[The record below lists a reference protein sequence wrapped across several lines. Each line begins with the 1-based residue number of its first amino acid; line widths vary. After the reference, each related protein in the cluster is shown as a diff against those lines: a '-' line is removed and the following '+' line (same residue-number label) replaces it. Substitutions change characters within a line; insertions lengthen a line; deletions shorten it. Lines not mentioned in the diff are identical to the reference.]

1 MRFIKE
7 ITLFAPSGTLKRFQ
21 GLETSFKVEQG
32 KISTLIS
39 ESELI
44 ELRNGDKTMY
54 GRLYSAEQTVSG
66 LDKLYTD
73 ISGKYD
79 AVSGQYTDLDTKVA
93 EYKESVDGFS
103 ANLTKLSEHVRDDY
117 STTQAMEA
125 YVKASIEGFES
136 TVSQTY
142 VTTDT
147 YTGGINDAKKY
158 AGTQAT
164 ASLNSAKKYAD
175 NAASG
180 ALESAQNDATAKA
193 NAALKDAKADVTERL
208 KSYSTTV
215 QMNSAITQKAQEITL
230 SVSQTYVTTDTY
242 TGGINDAKKYAG
254 TQATASL
261 NSAKKYADNAASG
274 ALESAQNDA
283 TAKAN
288 EALKDA
294 KADVTERLKSYST
307 TAQMKAAISSTADQI
322 VLEVSEASY
331 YNYCTNSN
339 FDSETFGW
347 EHGSNKDP
355 KDTYLDVA
363 CASLLYYSGNSISTA
378 LNSTNFISWKYSVE
392 NKQKN
397 KIVLKLASKNPG
409 NVNIYLDDT
418 VILSISKNDI
428 TAEWKEFSVD
438 TTVEAGEHTL
448 KIQVEEKNKYIYITA
463 ARIFVELNQW
473 TESKISVLSDEIF
486 SRVEKDGIISAIN
499 QTAESVKIKASKI
512 SFDGLVTANNYFKI
526 NTDGS
531 MEAKAGKIA
540 GWNITSDGFEK
551 DGMEIHNTGS
561 IANENG
567 NLSAEYTTCIYP
579 DGIRTKTIKGE
590 LIYNSTEYGGYTGTL
605 KVMTG
610 TNTYKNLTIRN
621 GCIVVKHV

>member
-32 KISTLIS
+32 KISALIS
-39 ESELI
+39 ESELT
-44 ELRNGDKTMY
+44 ELRNSDKTMY

-158 AGTQAT
+158 AGTQASG
-164 ASLNSAKKYAD
+164 ALNSAKIYAD
-175 NAASG
+175 DAASG
-180 ALESAQNDATAKA
+180 ALESAQSDATAKA

-208 KSYSTTV
+208 KSYSTTA

-230 SVSQTYVTTDTY
+230 SVSQTYVTTETY
-242 TGGINDAKKYAG
+242 GNGIEDAKKYAG
-254 TQATASL
+254 TQASGAL
-261 NSAKKYADNAASG
+261 NSAKIYADDAASG
-274 ALESAQNDA
+274 ALESAQSDA

-288 EALKDA
+288 AALKDA

-307 TAQMKAAISSTADQI
+307 TEQMKAAINTTADQI

-392 NKQKN
+392 KKQKN

-473 TESKISVLSDEIF
+473 TESKISVLSDEI
-486 SRVEKDGIISAIN
+486 SSKVEKDGIVSAIN
-499 QTAESVKIKASKI
+499 QTAETIKI
-512 SFDGLVTANNYFKI
+512 SAAKINFNGLVTANNYFKI

-540 GWNITSDGFEK
+540 GWKITSYGFEK

-561 IANENG
+561 ISDSNDFT
-567 NLSAEYTTCIYP
+567 SDDITRIYP
-579 DGIRTKTIKGE
+579 DGITTKKIKGE

>member
-32 KISTLIS
+32 KISALIS
-39 ESELI
+39 ESELT

-79 AVSGQYTDLDTKVA
+79 AASGQYTDLDTKVA

-103 ANLTKLSEHVRDDY
+103 AKLTQLSEHIRDDY

-158 AGTQAT
+158 AGTQASG
-164 ASLNSAKKYAD
+164 ALNSAKIYAD
-175 NAASG
+175 GQASG
-180 ALESAQNDATAKA
+180 ALKSAQSDATEKA
-193 NAALKDAKADVTERL
+193 NA
-208 KSYSTTV
+208 
-215 QMNSAITQKAQEITL
+215 
-230 SVSQTYVTTDTY
+230 
-242 TGGINDAKKYAG
+242 
-254 TQATASL
+254 
-261 NSAKKYADNAASG
+261 
-274 ALESAQNDA
+274 
-283 TAKAN
+283 
-288 EALKDA
+288 ALKDA

-307 TAQMKAAISSTADQI
+307 TAQMKAAINTMADQI

-355 KDTYLDVA
+355 KDTYLDIT
-363 CASLLYYSGNSISTA
+363 CAELLDYSGNSISTS
-378 LNSTNFISWKYSVE
+378 LNSTRFISWKYSAE

-397 KIVLKLASKNPG
+397 KILFKLASKNSG
-409 NVNIYLDDT
+409 AVNIYLDDV

-438 TTVEAGEHTL
+438 TTVEAGEHAL
-448 KIQVEEKNKYIYITA
+448 KIQVEEKNKYIYVTA
-463 ARIFVELNQW
+463 VRIFAELNEW
-473 TESKISVLSDEIF
+473 TESKLAVLSNEI
-486 SRVEKDGIISAIN
+486 SSKVEKDGIVSAIN
-499 QTAESVKIKASKI
+499 QTAETIKI
-512 SFDGLVTANNYFKI
+512 SAAKINFNGLVTANNYFKI

-531 MEAKAGKIA
+531 MAARAGTIA
-540 GWNITSDGFEK
+540 GWKITSDGFEK

-561 IANENG
+561 IANEENDF
-567 NLSAEYTTCIYP
+567 SAEYVTCIYP
-579 DGIRTKTIKGE
+579 DGIRTKKIKGE

>member
-32 KISTLIS
+32 KISALIS
-39 ESELI
+39 ESELT

-54 GRLYSAEQTVSG
+54 SRLYSAEQTVSG

-73 ISGKYD
+73 ISGKY
-79 AVSGQYTDLDTKVA
+79 TDLESKTA

-103 ANLTKLSEHVRDDY
+103 ADLTKLSNHVRDDY
-117 STTQAMEA
+117 STTRAMEA

-158 AGTQAT
+158 AGTQASG
-164 ASLNSAKKYAD
+164 ALNSAKIYAD
-175 NAASG
+175 DAASG
-180 ALESAQNDATAKA
+180 ALESAQSDATEKA

-208 KSYSTTV
+208 KSYSTTA

-230 SVSQTYVTTDTY
+230 SVSQTYVTTEIY
-242 TGGINDAKKYAG
+242 GNGIEDAKKYAG
-254 TQATASL
+254 TQASGAL
-261 NSAKKYADNAASG
+261 NSAKIYADDAASG
-274 ALESAQNDA
+274 ALESAQSDA
-283 TAKAN
+283 TEKAN
-288 EALKDA
+288 AALKDA

-307 TAQMKAAISSTADQI
+307 TAQMKAAINTMADQI

-355 KDTYLDVA
+355 KDTYLDIT
-363 CASLLYYSGNSISTA
+363 CAELLDYSGNSISTS
-378 LNSTNFISWKYSVE
+378 LNSTRFISWKYSAE

-397 KIVLKLASKNPG
+397 KILFKLASKNSG
-409 NVNIYLDDT
+409 AVNIYLDDV

-438 TTVEAGEHTL
+438 TTVEAGEHAL
-448 KIQVEEKNKYIYITA
+448 KIQVEEKNKYIYVTA
-463 ARIFVELNQW
+463 VRIFAELNEW
-473 TESKISVLSDEIF
+473 TESKLAVLSNEI
-486 SRVEKDGIISAIN
+486 SSKVEKDGIVSAIN
-499 QTAESVKIKASKI
+499 QTAETIKI
-512 SFDGLVTANNYFKI
+512 SAAKINFNGLVTANNYFKI

-540 GWNITSDGFEK
+540 GWKIETDGFSK
-551 DGMEIHNTGS
+551 GGMEIHNSGS
-561 IANENG
+561 I
-567 NLSAEYTTCIYP
+567 SDMDDFSSDYTTCIYP
-579 DGIRTKTIKGE
+579 DGIVTKTIKGE
-590 LIYNSTEYGGYTGTL
+590 LIYNSTNYGGYTGTL